1 MNDAMTNIGGT
12 SRAEAVRIRFA
23 KHYAIMRKY
32 HTQVGRIKNGTV
44 SKNNKSGRSGV
55 WYNEKRGEYQAYI
68 VVHYKKIHL
77 GLFKNYEEAVA
88 AREEAEHQYFDP
100 LIAAIDD
107 EFGE

>member
-55 WYNEKRGEYQAYI
+55 WYI